1 MFSPG
6 GGRSFAGDGLDHE
19 IALVALFTVEL
30 DHGARSHPQA
40 RQRLM
45 NIRMVKP
52 DLAAAV
58 ENYLINAASSGR
70 INRPLSDEELK
81 QLDKWV
87 RNNTVAAFGP
97 VREVWAELGNHSG
110 MI

>member
-1 MFSPG
+1 MSVPQPHQPNDEEAK
-6 GGRSFAGDGLDHE
+6 RREAEAAMRQRVLMVVLD
-19 IALVALFTVEL
+19 
-30 DHGARSHPQA
+30 PQA

-70 INRPLSDEELK
+70 INRPLTDEELK
-81 QLDKWV
+81 QLLLRIQQPKKDFKIE
-87 RNNTVAAFGP
+87 R
-97 VREVWAELGNHSG
+97 R
-110 MI
+110 